1 VDCAVTG
8 TDVRAGPTGVI
19 ELSVVIP
26 ALNEAGRLPP
36 TLGRIGTYLAE
47 HPDWLPAEIIVVDD
61 GSSDGTVTA
70 ASCVELG
77 DGVGLTIAEHPV
89 NRGKGAA
96 VRTGFGLSAGAWV
109 LLTDADLSAPIEEL
123 SVLARAVSRRSVVV
137 GSRAVKRELV
147 TTPQP
152 RHRDLMGRTFNLILR
167 GLRLTKIR
175 DTQCGFKLFPGD
187 LARAL
192 AAVQRLDGF
201 AFDVELLLVA
211 RLWGFGLQE
220 VGVLWNHVEASR
232 VMPGRHSLQMFRD
245 AVRLWWWKSGGD
257 LAPRPE
263 ALR

>member
-1 VDCAVTG
+1 MTG
-8 TDVRAGPTGVI
+8 TDVGAGPTGVI

-36 TLGRIGTYLAE
+36 TLNRIGTYLAE

-70 ASCVELG
+70 ASSVELG
-77 DGVGLTIAEHPV
+77 DGVGLTIEEHRV

-152 RHRDLMGRTFNLILR
+152 RHRDLMGRIFNLILR
-167 GLRLTKIR
+167 GLRLTKIS

-211 RLWGFGLQE
+211 RLWGFQLQE
-220 VGVLWNHVEASR
+220 VGVRWNHVEASR

-245 AVRLWWWKSGGD
+245 ALRLWWWKTRGD
-257 LAPRPE
+257 LAPLPE